1 ITAASTGCK
10 GMALSTMAPN
20 VSGSITAY
28 FTCTVSAVGSS
39 RVDVTA
45 SSGGAALGSAAF
57 DVLQPQVKMTLSNGN
72 GGAVNGDI
80 VITLDPAKVPI
91 TVDNFLAY
99 VNAGFYTGTIFHRVV
114 PGFVVQGGGYLPLN
128 GGRTPTAKPTNPPIV
143 LEVGAGL
150 SNVQWTVAMARTAQ
164 PNTAT
169 SQFFVNV
176 VNNSASLDPGSTTA
190 GYAVFGSVTTGTG
203 VVTALTGAPCT
214 PITGF
219 SECAPNPDAIITAAS
234 QIR

>member
-1 ITAASTGCK
+1 
-10 GMALSTMAPN
+10 MALSATAPN
-20 VSGSITAY
+20 VSGSTTAY
-28 FTCTVSAVGSS
+28 FTCTVSAVGPS

-45 SSGGAALGSAAF
+45 SSGGTALGTASF
-57 DVLQPQVKMTLSNGN
+57 DVLQPQVRMTVSNGN

-80 VITLDPAKVPI
+80 VITLDPARVPI

-164 PNTAT
+164 ANSAT

-176 VNNSASLDPGSTTA
+176 VNNSASLDPGATSA